1 MGFPKPRSMSMMNGD
16 GKDDDTHGP
25 GGDTSQGERTA
36 GFLRVGLLRFL
47 GTAILAVLFYLIIR
61 LHQDRTL
68 TSGRKSIFDAL
79 VVAVS
84 LTLGLNS
91 AASLRHIALYAR
103 RWFVEKRRVHV
114 KEIEVHS
121 FVALLGLLIRTPAPI
136 LKFACAIWLLLNLAI
151 QVGIAAVSLTFQAEP
166 GIQEIYP
173 DSTVGEVAIPD
184 MTRFARVGR
193 FNDGARPQSLAAH
206 ILGDTATS
214 FEYST
219 LPSDVMTD
227 APIAR
232 YPYAFWDAGNHWEF
246 VFVNSAPVPGS
257 QDFNFLS
264 LYSDQHVQSSATCQ
278 TPPYTYNL
286 TAGILS
292 IQQTTPTPP
301 KTILFPASGVGDEA
315 ITYLTTPVL
324 HDTGTNSTGT
334 CGPGCA
340 TIHVVEPHAGNPV
353 PDSTFIHPTSSFFYY
368 ECNITVRP
376 TTQPNAGPFAF
387 SPTTAAVAA
396 QAIALSGQ
404 RAPSSSDED
413 ASRFGLNQFA
423 SYNLGLEFGQAQ
435 NNNATAMGR
444 MLSRFAIGVVAA
456 AARTNPKVVV
466 QGRPPRQGVRLVLGK
481 PVVFGAIL
489 IATAAVQLVLLGA
502 VMVLVRGLR
511 KDGRRD
517 GGGRGDVEYVT
528 I

>member
-1 MGFPKPRSMSMMNGD
+1 MMQAEHSPNSRV
-16 GKDDDTHGP
+16 TF
-25 GGDTSQGERTA
+25 SAQRRV
-36 GFLRVGLLRFL
+36 LRLLW
-47 GTAILAVLFYLIIR
+47 R
-61 LHQDRTL
+61 LWQA
-68 TSGRKSIFDAL
+68 SEGSC
-79 VVAVS
+79 
-84 LTLGLNS
+84 

-114 KEIEVHS
+114 KEFRRAARAANPDAGSHPQVRMCDMAVVKS
-121 FVALLGLLIRTPAPI
+121 F
-136 LKFACAIWLLLNLAI
+136 
-151 QVGIAAVSLTFQAEP
+151 GIAAVSLTFQAEP

-173 DSTVGEVAIPD
+173 DSAIGDVAIPD

-264 LYSDQHVQSSATCQ
+264 LYSDQHVQSSAICQ
-278 TPPYTYNL
+278 TPRYTYNL
-286 TAGILS
+286 SAGILS
-292 IQQTTPTPP
+292 IQQTTTTTNTTT

-324 HDTGTNSTGT
+324 HDTGANSTGT

-340 TIHVVEPHAGNPV
+340 TIHVVEPHAGPAV
-353 PDSTFIHPTSSFFYY
+353 TDSTFVHPTSSFFYY
-368 ECNITVRP
+368 ECNITVQP
-376 TTQPNAGPFAF
+376 TTQPNAGPFSLF
-387 SPTTAAVAA
+387 PTTAAVAA

-404 RAPSSSDED
+404 RAPPSDGD
-413 ASRFGLNQFA
+413 ASPFGLNQFA

-444 MLSRFAIGVVAA
+444 MLSRFALGVVAA

-466 QGRPPRQGVRLVLGK
+466 QGRPPRQGVRLVLDK

-502 VMVLVRGLR
+502 VIVLVRGLR

-517 GGGRGDVEYVT
+517 GGGRGDVEFTDPPEQELPFKVRT
-528 I
+528 SER